1 MPEWTRVGEDKVRAV
16 QNGLH
21 RRGATGKVPNVT
33 GLRTLL
39 YALCEIDALAMAES
53 HIGRSGQSRPIPLT
67 HLTEDECWKYL
78 RMQTLGRLAVI
89 VNGRPEIFPVNY
101 RSGNRAVV
109 IRTAPGAKL
118 SSASRTKSCFEID
131 GWDDRTGT
139 GWSVMVHGTI
149 TEITDAVDD
158 RNASFR
164 DLPVWPMA
172 PGERKHWLA
181 LNAGEVTGRHFTSG
195 PMAPA
200 VL

>member
-1 MPEWTRVGEDKVRAV
+1 MV
-16 QNGLH
+16 
-21 RRGATGKVPNVT
+21 
-33 GLRTLL
+33 
-39 YALCEIDALAMAES
+39 ES
-53 HIGRSGQSRPIPLT
+53 HIGSSGQSRLIPLT
-67 HLTEDECWKYL
+67 HLTEEECWKYL

-101 RSGNRAVV
+101 RSGNGAVV

-118 SSASRTKSCFEID
+118 SNASRTKSCFEVD

-149 TEITDAVDD
+149 TEITDAGDD
-158 RNASFR
+158 KNVSFR
-164 DLPVWPMA
+164 GLPIWPMA
-172 PGERKHWLA
+172 PGERKHWLV
-181 LNAGEVTGRHFTSG
+181 LNADEVTGRHFTSG